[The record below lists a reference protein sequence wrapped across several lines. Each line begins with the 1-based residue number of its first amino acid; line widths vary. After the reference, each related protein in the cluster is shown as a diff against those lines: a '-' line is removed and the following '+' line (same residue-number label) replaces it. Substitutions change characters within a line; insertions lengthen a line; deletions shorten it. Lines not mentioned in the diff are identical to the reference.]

1 MWPLFFA
8 TPNINVSTISV
19 IELNPESSLTI
30 SCLRTNRLSGDS
42 AKFSKCCS
50 FSLESSLVKP
60 RQRFVHRLVVVVFA
74 IIVNEDRCVAGFYI
88 VGVEALRWL
97 DGLSD
102 HAHAV
107 DLGFR
112 DRADHPRGG
121 EMVFDG
127 NADGNTGEQ
136 DAFLNAREIFEPRY
150 PRTPRRAEVGDRR
163 TRPVW

>member
-1 MWPLFFA
+1 
-8 TPNINVSTISV
+8 
-19 IELNPESSLTI
+19 
-30 SCLRTNRLSGDS
+30 
-42 AKFSKCCS
+42 
-50 FSLESSLVKP
+50 
-60 RQRFVHRLVVVVFA
+60 
-74 IIVNEDRCVAGFYI
+74 
-88 VGVEALRWL
+88 
-97 DGLSD
+97 LSD

-150 PRTPRRAEVGDRR
+150 PRTPRRAEVGDDGRGR
-163 TRPVW
+163 FGQGTLTGALIGL